1 MELGLEGRTALVTA
15 ASKGL
20 GRGAA
25 YALARDGADVLI
37 CGRDEARLR
46 AAVDGAPAG
55 DSAGRIE
62 GIVAD
67 VTDPEAPAR
76 LVEETVGRFGSI
88 HIVVAN
94 AGGPPKARAL
104 EVDDA
109 ELAAA
114 LNANLQTS
122 IRLALAALPH
132 LRGARWGRICFITSN
147 ALQQPIPDLAYSNVA
162 RTGLWAWAKSAA
174 PDLIDDGITI
184 NLVCPGLHATDRVKE
199 LGHEGR
205 IGDPDDFGR
214 VVAFLCSEPANN
226 VSGTAL
232 RVDGAGTL
240 GLL

>member
-1 MELGLEGRTALVTA
+1 MELGLEGKAALVTA

-25 YALARDGADVLI
+25 YALAREGANVLI
-37 CGRDEARLR
+37 CGRDEDRLS
-46 AAVDGAPAG
+46 AAG
-55 DSAGRIE
+55 DDAPTGGGRVE
-62 GIVAD
+62 GLAAD
-67 VTDPEAPAR
+67 VTDPTAPAR
-76 LVEETVGRFGSI
+76 LVEETVARFGSI
-88 HIVVAN
+88 DVLVAN

-109 ELAAA
+109 ELQRA

-122 IRLALAALPH
+122 IRLALAAIPH
-132 LRGARWGRICFITSN
+132 MRAAGWGRICFITSN

-174 PDLIDDGITI
+174 PDLIDDGVTV
-184 NLVCPGLHATDRVKE
+184 NLVCPGLHATDRVRE

-205 IGDPDDFGR
+205 LGDPGDFGR
-214 VVAFLCSEPANN
+214 VVAFLCSEPANF
-226 VSGTAL
+226 VSGTAI
-232 RVDGAGTL
+232 RIDGAATL